1 MTKTRIANA
10 VDVLTKA
17 AATFREYEA
26 HHRAK
31 TADGRLSAADTAATM
46 AKAQRNAELATE
58 MEMAL
63 NLLVAQ

>member
-1 MTKTRIANA
+1 MNDRMTVAREA
-10 VDVLTKA
+10 LTKA
-17 AATFREYEA
+17 AAAFREYEA

-46 AKAQRNAELATE
+46 AKAQRNATLATE

-63 NLLVAQ
+63 NLLTAQ